1 MEDMDRN
8 GGGHPVMKGGESYLY
23 ANYIITQASIKLINN
38 RYVARESSC
47 PVIAIWG
54 ESPTSVS
61 AHADCWW
68 IWPTRCTTKQKQGS
82 RSTILTIW
90 NNVLQRTTLLLLC
103 VYECRESV
111 KRSGGLVPLILNLH
125 ARWRWMVT
133 FTHRQIYHRVQNAR

>member
-1 MEDMDRN
+1 MEDMDCN
-8 GGGHPVMKGGESYLY
+8 GGGHPVMKRGQSYLY

-61 AHADCWW
+61 AHADRSWK
-68 IWPTRCTTKQKQGS
+68 WPTWRTAKQKQGS
-82 RSTILTIW
+82 RSTILTIS
-90 NNVLQRTTLLLLC
+90 NNVLQSTTLLLLC
-103 VYECRESV
+103 VYACRESV
-111 KRSGGLVPLILNLH
+111 NRSGGLVPLILNLH

-133 FTHRQIYHRVQNAR
+133 FTHRQIYPRVEIAR